1 MDSYFPNFA
10 NDKENN
16 ILIYILIFINKIF
29 LSLKIQIFRRVKSV
43 CHFSTTNQNQRESL
57 SRQNIF
63 LGEKYESTENLIIE
77 EIKDDNSDIKDN
89 QIKKRKYNINK
100 NKNNKNKW
108 RNNE

>member
-29 LSLKIQIFRRVKSV
+29 LSLKIQIFRRGKSV
-43 CHFSTTNQNQRESL
+43 CHFSTTNENQRESH
-57 SRQNIF
+57 QNIF
-63 LGEKYESTENLIIE
+63 LEEKYESKKNLIIE
-77 EIKDDNSDIKDN
+77 EIKDGNNDIKEN